1 MTWQSHSRACIQKH
15 GPQRCMH
22 PKVHRSTIYNGQ
34 DVEATY
40 MSIDSGMDKEDVV
53 PVYSG
58 ILLSH
63 KKRMR

>member
-1 MTWQSHSRACIQKH
+1 MTWQSHSWVYIQKH

-22 PKVHRSTIYNGQ
+22 PKVHCSAIYNGQ
-34 DVEATY
+34 DVGATY
-40 MSIDSGMDKEDVV
+40 MTIDRGMDKEDVV

-63 KKRMR
+63 EK